1 MIMNGVLLVEC
12 ATWLIIS
19 VRFSSVM
26 IKIKRLADNL
36 NLEGKRVLLIADFN
50 VPINDG
56 AITENSRI
64 EKVLPTIKFLINKK
78 AKIIIIAHLGRPKG
92 KIIPELT
99 LKPIAD
105 KLSDYLNQDIVFLNE
120 SIGSLAIQGSKK
132 IPNGKV
138 MLLENIRFYKEEEL
152 NSVSFAKELS
162 KIGDIYINEAFP
174 CSHRAHAS
182 VCEITKHI
190 NSFAGKQ
197 LLEEVNV
204 IKMLTD
210 NAKKPT
216 TCIIGG
222 SKIST
227 KSGVLINLIKKM
239 QNIVIVGAM
248 ANTFIKHKGYNIGK
262 SIFEKNQK
270 NLIENIIQESKKN
283 NCNLV
288 LPEDVITSKDHKSK
302 GVLNSLDQINDN
314 DLILDIGKK
323 TLQNIIKVIDES
335 KTILWNGPAGY
346 FEIDEFSAGTKK
358 IAEKRSDNTKT
369 TSLVSIAGGGDTV
382 AAINKFKCSDGFT
395 YLSTAGGAFLEL
407 LEGKVLPGIK
417 ALEING

>member
-1 MIMNGVLLVEC
+1 MNGVLLVEC
-12 ATWLIIS
+12 AIWLFIS
-19 VRFSSVM
+19 ARFNSVM
-26 IKIKRLADNL
+26 IKIKRLDDNL
-36 NLEGKRVLLIADFN
+36 NIEGKRVLLRVDFN

-64 EKVLPTIKFLINKK
+64 EKVLPTINFLIKKK
-78 AKIIIIAHLGRPKG
+78 AKTIIIAHLGRPKG
-92 KIIPELT
+92 KIVPRLT
-99 LKPIAD
+99 LKPIAE
-105 KLSDYLNQDIVFLNE
+105 KLSGHLDQNVVFLNE
-120 SIGSLAIQGSKK
+120 SIGSLVIQNSKK
-132 IPNGKV
+132 NPNGKI

-174 CSHRAHAS
+174 CSHRTHTS

-197 LLEEVNV
+197 LLEEVNI

-210 NAKKPT
+210 NAIKPI

-239 QNIVIVGAM
+239 QSIVIVGAM
-248 ANTFIKHKGYNIGK
+248 ANTFIKHKGYNIGH
-262 SIFEKNQK
+262 SIFEKNQE
-270 NLIENIIQESKKN
+270 NLIDDIIEESKKN

-288 LPEDVITSKDHKSK
+288 LPEDVMVSKNYNSK
-302 GVLNSLDQINDN
+302 GDLKSLDQINDD
-314 DLILDIGKK
+314 DLILDIGEK
-323 TLQNIIKVIDES
+323 TIQKIFKIIDES
-335 KTILWNGPAGY
+335 KTVLWNGPAGY
-346 FEIDEFSAGTKK
+346 FEVKEFSAGSNK
-358 IAEKRSDNTKT
+358 IAQKISENTKNK
-369 TSLVSIAGGGDTV
+369 SLISIAGGGDTV
-382 AAINKFKCSDGFT
+382 AAINKFKCSNGFT

-407 LEGKVLPGIK
+407 LEGRVLPGIK
-417 ALEING
+417 ALEINE

>member
-1 MIMNGVLLVEC
+1 MV
-12 ATWLIIS
+12 
-19 VRFSSVM
+19 
-26 IKIKRLADNL
+26 KINKLDENL
-36 NLEGKRVLLIADFN
+36 NIEGKRVLLRVDFN

-92 KIIPELT
+92 KIVPELT
-99 LKPIAD
+99 LKPIAK
-105 KLSDYLNQDIVFLNE
+105 KLSNYLNQDVVFLNE
-120 SIGSLAIQGSKK
+120 SIGSLAIQNSKK
-132 IPNGKV
+132 IPNGKI

-174 CSHRAHAS
+174 CSHRTHAS

-190 NSFAGKQ
+190 DSFAGKQ
-197 LLEEVNV
+197 LLEEISA

-210 NAKKPT
+210 NAKKPI
-216 TCIIGG
+216 TCIVGG

-227 KSGVLINLIKKM
+227 KSGILINLIKKM

-248 ANTFIKHKGYNIGK
+248 ANTFLKYKGYNIGQ
-262 SIFEKNQK
+262 SIFEKNQE

-288 LPEDVITSKDHKSK
+288 LPEDVITSKNHNSK
-302 GVLNSLDQINDN
+302 GVLKSLDQINDN
-314 DLILDIGKK
+314 DLILDMGEK
-323 TLQNIIKVIDES
+323 TLQNIFKVIDKS
-335 KTILWNGPAGY
+335 KTVLWNGPAGY
-346 FEIDEFSAGTKK
+346 FEIDEFSIGSKK
-358 IAEKRSDNTKT
+358 IANKISDNTKT
-369 TSLVSIAGGGDTV
+369 KSLISIAGGGDTV
-382 AAINKFKCSDGFT
+382 AAINKFKCSNGFT

-407 LEGKVLPGIK
+407 LEGKMLPGIK
-417 ALEING
+417 ALEIN

>member
-1 MIMNGVLLVEC
+1 M
-12 ATWLIIS
+12 A
-19 VRFSSVM
+19 
-26 IKIKRLADNL
+26 KINHLDENL
-36 NLEGKRVLLIADFN
+36 KIEGKRVLLRVDFN
-50 VPINDG
+50 VPMNNG

-64 EKVLPTIKFLINKK
+64 EKVLPTIKFLIKQK

-92 KIIPELT
+92 KIVPELT
-99 LKPIAD
+99 LKPLAK
-105 KLSDYLNQDIVFLNE
+105 KLSSYLNQDVTFLSE
-120 SIGSLAIQGSKK
+120 SIGLLAIKNSKK
-132 IPNGKV
+132 ISNGKV
-138 MLLENIRFYKEEEL
+138 LLLENLRFHKEEEL
-152 NSVSFAKELS
+152 NSATFAKELS
-162 KIGDIYINEAFP
+162 KNGDIYVNEAFS

-197 LLEEVNV
+197 LLKEISV
-204 IKMLTD
+204 IKMLTS

-227 KSGVLINLIKKM
+227 KSGILVNLIKNI

-248 ANTFIKHKGYNIGK
+248 ANIFIKHKGYNIGQ
-262 SIFEKNQK
+262 SVFEKNQEK
-270 NLIENIIQESKKN
+270 LIENIIKEAKKN

-288 LPEDVITSKDHKSK
+288 LPEDVITSKDHNSK
-302 GVLNSLDQINDN
+302 GVLKNLNQISDN
-314 DLILDIGKK
+314 DLILDIGEK

-346 FEIDEFSAGTKK
+346 FEIDEFITGSKK
-358 IAEKRSDNTKT
+358 IAEKISENTKT
-369 TSLVSIAGGGDTV
+369 KSLISIAGGGDTV

-407 LEGKVLPGIK
+407 LEGKILPGIK
-417 ALEING
+417 ALEINE

>member
-1 MIMNGVLLVEC
+1 MV
-12 ATWLIIS
+12 
-19 VRFSSVM
+19 
-26 IKIKRLADNL
+26 KINQLDENL
-36 NLEGKRVLLIADFN
+36 NIEGKRVLLRVDFN

-64 EKVLPTIKFLINKK
+64 EKVLPTIKFLINKR
-78 AKIIIIAHLGRPKG
+78 AKIVIIAHLGRPKG
-92 KIIPELT
+92 KIVPELT
-99 LKPIAD
+99 LKPIAK
-105 KLSDYLNQDIVFLNE
+105 KLSYYLNQDVIFLNE
-120 SIGSLAIQGSKK
+120 SIGSLVIQNSKK
-132 IPNGKV
+132 IPNGKI

-152 NSVSFAKELS
+152 NSASFAKELS
-162 KIGDIYINEAFP
+162 KVGDIYINEAFP

-190 NSFAGKQ
+190 NSFAGQ
-197 LLEEVNV
+197 LLLEEVNV
-204 IKMLTD
+204 IKMLTN

-227 KSGVLINLIKKM
+227 KSDILTNLIKKM

-248 ANTFIKHKGYNIGK
+248 ANIFIKQKGYNIGQ
-262 SIFEKNQK
+262 SIFEKNQE
-270 NLIENIIQESKKN
+270 NLIENIIKESKKN

-288 LPEDVITSKDHKSK
+288 LPEDVVASKDHSSK
-302 GVLNSLDQINDN
+302 GILKRLDQINNN
-314 DLILDIGKK
+314 DLILDIGEK
-323 TLQNIIKVIDES
+323 TLQNIFKVIDES

-346 FEIDEFSAGTKK
+346 FEIEEFSAGSRK
-358 IAEKRSDNTKT
+358 IANKISENTKT
-369 TSLVSIAGGGDTV
+369 KSLVSIAGGGDTV
-382 AAINKFKCSDGFT
+382 AAINKFKCSNGFT

-417 ALEING
+417 ALEINE

>member
-1 MIMNGVLLVEC
+1 M
-12 ATWLIIS
+12 A
-19 VRFSSVM
+19 
-26 IKIKRLADNL
+26 KINKLDENL
-36 NLEGKRVLLIADFN
+36 NIEGKRVLLRVDFN

-64 EKVLPTIKFLINKK
+64 EKILPTIKFLINKK

-92 KIIPELT
+92 KIVPELT
-99 LKPIAD
+99 LKPIAK
-105 KLSDYLNQDIVFLNE
+105 KLSNYLNQDVTFLNE
-120 SIGSLAIQGSKK
+120 SIGSLAIQNSKK
-132 IPNGKV
+132 IPNGKI
-138 MLLENIRFYKEEEL
+138 MLLENIRFHKEEEL

-174 CSHRAHAS
+174 CSHRTHAS

-190 NSFAGKQ
+190 DSFAGKQ
-197 LLEEVNV
+197 LLEEISA

-227 KSGVLINLIKKM
+227 KSGILINLVTKM

-248 ANTFIKHKGYNIGK
+248 ANIFLKYNGYNIGQ
-262 SIFEKNQK
+262 SIFEKNQES
-270 NLIENIIQESKKN
+270 LIENIIQKSKKN
-283 NCNLV
+283 NCNLI
-288 LPEDVITSKDHKSK
+288 LPEDVITSRNHNSK
-302 GVLNSLDQINDN
+302 GILKNLDQINDN

-323 TLQNIIKVIDES
+323 TLQNIFKVIDKS
-335 KTILWNGPAGY
+335 KTVLWNGPAGY
-346 FEIDEFSAGTKK
+346 FEIDEFSIGSKK
-358 IAEKRSDNTKT
+358 IANKISDNTKAK
-369 TSLVSIAGGGDTV
+369 SLISIAGGGDTV
-382 AAINKFKCSDGFT
+382 AAINKFKCSNGFT

-407 LEGKVLPGIK
+407 LEGKMLPGIK
-417 ALEING
+417 ALEIN

>member
-1 MIMNGVLLVEC
+1 MV
-12 ATWLIIS
+12 
-19 VRFSSVM
+19 
-26 IKIKRLADNL
+26 KINKLDENL
-36 NLEGKRVLLIADFN
+36 NIEGKRVLLRVDFN

-56 AITENSRI
+56 TITEDSRI

-92 KIIPELT
+92 KIVPELT
-99 LKPIAD
+99 LKPIAK
-105 KLSDYLNQDIVFLNE
+105 KLSNYLNQDVTFLNE
-120 SIGSLAIQGSKK
+120 SIGSLAIQNSKK
-132 IPNGKV
+132 IPNGKI
-138 MLLENIRFYKEEEL
+138 MLLENIRFHKEEEL

-174 CSHRAHAS
+174 CSHRTHAS

-190 NSFAGKQ
+190 DSFAGKQ
-197 LLEEVNV
+197 LLEEISA

-216 TCIIGG
+216 TCIVGG

-227 KSGVLINLIKKM
+227 KSGILINLVRKM

-248 ANTFIKHKGYNIGK
+248 ANTFLKYKGYNIGQ
-262 SIFEKNQK
+262 SIFEKNQE

-288 LPEDVITSKDHKSK
+288 LPEDVITSRNHNSK
-302 GVLNSLDQINDN
+302 GVLKNLDQINDN
-314 DLILDIGKK
+314 DLILDIGEK
-323 TLQNIIKVIDES
+323 TLQNIFKVIDKS
-335 KTILWNGPAGY
+335 KTVLWNGPAGY
-346 FEIDEFSAGTKK
+346 FEIDEFSIGSKK
-358 IAEKRSDNTKT
+358 IANKISDNTKT
-369 TSLVSIAGGGDTV
+369 KSLISIAGGGDTV
-382 AAINKFKCSDGFT
+382 AAINKFKCSNGFT

-407 LEGKVLPGIK
+407 LEGKMLPGIK
-417 ALEING
+417 ALEIN

>member
-1 MIMNGVLLVEC
+1 MV
-12 ATWLIIS
+12 
-19 VRFSSVM
+19 
-26 IKIKRLADNL
+26 KINQLDENL
-36 NLEGKRVLLIADFN
+36 NIEGKRVLIRVDFN
-50 VPINDG
+50 VPING
-56 AITENSRI
+56 GSITENSRI
-64 EKVLPTIKFLINKK
+64 EKVLPTIKFLIKKK

-92 KIIPELT
+92 KIVPELT
-99 LKPIAD
+99 LKPIAK
-105 KLSDYLNQDIVFLNE
+105 KLSYYVNQDVVFLNE
-120 SIGSLAIQGSKK
+120 SIGSLVIQNSKK
-132 IPNGKV
+132 IPNGKII
-138 MLLENIRFYKEEEL
+138 LLENIRFHKEEES

-197 LLEEVNV
+197 LIQEVNA

-227 KSGVLINLIKKM
+227 KLGILINLVKKM

-248 ANTFIKHKGYNIGK
+248 ANIFIKHQGYNIGQ
-262 SIFEKNQK
+262 SIFEKNQE

-288 LPEDVITSKDHKSK
+288 LPEDVIASKNHNSK
-302 GVLNSLDQINDN
+302 GVLKSIDQINDN
-314 DLILDIGKK
+314 ELILDIGEK
-323 TLQNIIKVIDES
+323 TLQNIFKVIDES

-346 FEIDEFSAGTKK
+346 FEIDAFSAGSKK
-358 IAEKRSDNTKT
+358 IANKISENTKT
-369 TSLVSIAGGGDTV
+369 KSLISIAGGGDTV
-382 AAINKFKCSDGFT
+382 AAINKFKCSNGFT
-395 YLSTAGGAFLEL
+395 YLSTAGGSFLEL
-407 LEGKVLPGIK
+407 LEGKALPGIK
-417 ALEING
+417 ALEINE

>member
-1 MIMNGVLLVEC
+1 MV
-12 ATWLIIS
+12 
-19 VRFSSVM
+19 
-26 IKIKRLADNL
+26 KINQLDENL
-36 NLEGKRVLLIADFN
+36 NIEGKRVLLRVDFN
-50 VPINDG
+50 VPINNG
-56 AITENSRI
+56 AITEDSRI
-64 EKVLPTIKFLINKK
+64 EKILPTIKFLINKK

-92 KIIPELT
+92 KIVPELT
-99 LKPIAD
+99 LKPIAK
-105 KLSDYLNQDIVFLNE
+105 KLSNYLNQDVLFLNE
-120 SIGSLAIQGSKK
+120 SIGSLAIQNSKK
-132 IPNGKV
+132 IPNGKIL
-138 MLLENIRFYKEEEL
+138 LLENIRFYKEEEL

-182 VCEITKHI
+182 ICEITKHI

-197 LLEEVNV
+197 LLEEVNI

-210 NAKKPT
+210 NAKKPI

-239 QNIVIVGAM
+239 QSIVIVGAM
-248 ANTFIKHKGYNIGK
+248 ANTFIKHKGYNIGQ
-262 SIFEKNQK
+262 SIFEKNQE
-270 NLIENIIQESKKN
+270 NFIENIIQESKKN

-288 LPEDVITSKDHKSK
+288 LPEDIIVSKNHNSK
-302 GVLNSLDQINDN
+302 GVLKSLDQINDN
-314 DLILDIGKK
+314 DLILDIGEK
-323 TLQNIIKVIDES
+323 TLQNIFKVIDES

-358 IAEKRSDNTKT
+358 IANKISENTKT
-369 TSLVSIAGGGDTV
+369 KSLVSIAGGGHTI
-382 AAINKFKCSDGFT
+382 AAIKKFKCSNGFT

-417 ALEING
+417 ALEIN